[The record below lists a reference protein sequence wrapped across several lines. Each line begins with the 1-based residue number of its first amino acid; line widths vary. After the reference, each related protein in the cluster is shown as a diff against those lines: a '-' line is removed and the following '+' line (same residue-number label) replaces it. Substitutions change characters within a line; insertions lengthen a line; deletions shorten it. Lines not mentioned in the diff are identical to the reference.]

1 MPTTHT
7 ALSSALYLLHTV
19 DGNVALHK
27 FGTCSQQRRE
37 RYYSNYEIMPVAL
50 LRPVFLIPYV
60 AMNFM
65 AALAIR
71 ILIANS
77 CTRWRLIIKR
87 LSQDQGRTDFQNNL
101 SASPFNDGLSRP
113 LWTIPISSENT
124 EFVKYSFFKLQTII
138 PKQQAQSAHN

>member
-1 MPTTHT
+1 MP
-7 ALSSALYLLHTV
+7 L
-19 DGNVALHK
+19 
-27 FGTCSQQRRE
+27 
-37 RYYSNYEIMPVAL
+37 AL

-87 LSQDQGRTDFQNNL
+87 LSQDQGRTDFQKNL

-113 LWTIPISSENT
+113 RWTIVPISSENT
-124 EFVKYSFFKLQTII
+124 EFVKKLFTIQTII
-138 PKQQAQSAHN
+138 PKK